1 MKIHRNFCV
10 IQTNRNI
17 KQRDYRQNRRKE
29 RERERKR
36 NMSYIHYKLIT
47 NQNYEKITFDGV
59 SLNVNELKKLILEK
73 KFRKSMNSS
82 AAAAHN
88 SNSLAGAVVSAA
100 QLRKMFDVDLEIT
113 NVDTNEGISSIYIYT
128 QTYFIDK
135 KLRNLNKHKSR

>member
-1 MKIHRNFCV
+1 
-10 IQTNRNI
+10 
-17 KQRDYRQNRRKE
+17 
-29 RERERKR
+29 
-36 NMSYIHYKLIT
+36 MSYIHYKLIT

-113 NVDTNEGISSIYIYT
+113 NVDTNEGISSIYLSIYPCDLF
-128 QTYFIDK
+128 Y
-135 KLRNLNKHKSR
+135 R

>member
-1 MKIHRNFCV
+1 
-10 IQTNRNI
+10 
-17 KQRDYRQNRRKE
+17 
-29 RERERKR
+29 
-36 NMSYIHYKLIT
+36 
-47 NQNYEKITFDGV
+47 
-59 SLNVNELKKLILEK
+59 
-73 KFRKSMNSS
+73 MNSS